1 MIIKA
6 ERVGGTYYL
15 HMMDERGVVAVMQ
28 VHYTS
33 NRPITELS
41 QDELYT
47 AFRVADLLNY

>member
-6 ERVGGTYYL
+6 ECVSGTYYL
-15 HMMDERGVVAVMQ
+15 HMTDERGVVAVVQ

-47 AFRVADLLNY
+47 AFHIADLLNY